1 MRIPPEITVQAT
13 RAYGLALA
21 GSPPAASPATP
32 PRPTPLVPTAGE
44 PRGEQHAQRLIGG
57 RVPGSADPGAAA
69 TPTAPGGEIFQL
81 YTRAADKI
89 EAAVA
94 VQLGRSID
102 VTG

>member
-1 MRIPPEITVQAT
+1 MRVPPEITVQAT
-13 RAYGLALA
+13 RAYGFVRAE
-21 GSPPAASPATP
+21 SWPAASLP
-32 PRPTPLVPTAGE
+32 PLVRTAGE
-44 PRGEQHAQRLIGG
+44 PRVEQRAERLIGG

-69 TPTAPGGEIFQL
+69 TPTAPGGEVFQL

>member
-1 MRIPPEITVQAT
+1 MHVPPEITVQAT
-13 RAYGLALA
+13 RAYGFVRAE
-21 GSPPAASPATP
+21 SWPAASPATP
-32 PRPTPLVPTAGE
+32 LRPTPLMRTAGE
-44 PRGEQHAQRLIGG
+44 PRGEHHAERLIGG

-69 TPTAPGGEIFQL
+69 TPTAPGGEVFQL

>member
-1 MRIPPEITVQAT
+1 MRIPPEITVQASL
-13 RAYGLALA
+13 AYGLPRAE
-21 GSPPAASPATP
+21 SSPAP
-32 PRPTPLVPTAGE
+32 SLRPTPSTPAAGE
-44 PRGEQHAQRLIGG
+44 TRGDRHARRLIGG
-57 RVPGSADPGAAA
+57 YVPGSADPGAAA
-69 TPTAPGGEIFQL
+69 TPTAPGGEVFQL